1 MSTGILVDERDKY
14 LTEVVLL
21 RDKLSQ
27 QEMKLQ
33 VIIDNQKARIKVLER
48 ESFQKEM
55 LVMDVKEKV
64 INMENALFT
73 LKEEKEKLLMRVQ
86 KLKSRKGH
94 SLGAA
99 KMCNNCK
106 KDFKDSENF
115 NWSCRVH

>member
-1 MSTGILVDERDKY
+1 
-14 LTEVVLL
+14 
-21 RDKLSQ
+21 
-27 QEMKLQ
+27 
-33 VIIDNQKARIKVLER
+33 
-48 ESFQKEM
+48 
-55 LVMDVKEKV
+55 
-64 INMENALFT
+64 
-73 LKEEKEKLLMRVQ
+73 MRVQ